1 MEGSALTESILQ
13 CFQRFRDETDFCD
26 IFFRV
31 ENSDFDLHSV
41 VLATR
46 MEDYI
51 KAHTTTGRQM
61 KGGGSNAEDRIIID
75 DLPGG
80 SSSFREIVKFCYG
93 DSSFTL
99 NMENVASLHYAAGYF
114 GMLGPENLSSRID
127 YFLEYHV
134 LGDEVQSVANAME
147 LYQSTVALEETH
159 RLSNDFSRRCMQKIA
174 AFISDSN
181 DGFIEEFSGLLDR
194 PSAASI
200 IEVAREQQL
209 PSNAIANFVAK
220 VVIQNHENHHGA
232 QAPAAPPAAAGA
244 GGPAE
249 TLQRFVQEIDVDL
262 IREDYAATLM
272 DMDEHLFSFFEH
284 GRMEFIQRY
293 LNAKQAT
300 DFVDISTPVS
310 LRWGRR
316 CLDLY
321 GDNADRPPE
330 DPREVR
336 CLLQILKSLV
346 LMLLSKL
353 ESADEERVRLEWV
366 QAVSFLL
373 LLLRHKHK
381 LRGPP
386 TVFQGVRDTELCH
399 RLEGAQV
406 NMIWNGI
413 KGENRYS
420 GRINAFNPAN
430 QTFHVSYDDGDQ
442 KNYSLSDL
450 CDHMEFVHSI
460 AI

>member
-200 IEVAREQQL
+200 IEV
-209 PSNAIANFVAK
+209 
-220 VVIQNHENHHGA
+220 
-232 QAPAAPPAAAGA
+232 
-244 GGPAE
+244 
-249 TLQRFVQEIDVDL
+249 
-262 IREDYAATLM
+262 
-272 DMDEHLFSFFEH
+272 
-284 GRMEFIQRY
+284 
-293 LNAKQAT
+293 
-300 DFVDISTPVS
+300 
-310 LRWGRR
+310 
-316 CLDLY
+316 
-321 GDNADRPPE
+321 
-330 DPREVR
+330 
-336 CLLQILKSLV
+336 
-346 LMLLSKL
+346 
-353 ESADEERVRLEWV
+353 
-366 QAVSFLL
+366 
-373 LLLRHKHK
+373 
-381 LRGPP
+381 
-386 TVFQGVRDTELCH
+386 
-399 RLEGAQV
+399 
-406 NMIWNGI
+406 
-413 KGENRYS
+413 
-420 GRINAFNPAN
+420 
-430 QTFHVSYDDGDQ
+430 
-442 KNYSLSDL
+442 
-450 CDHMEFVHSI
+450 
-460 AI
+460 